1 MFGVSNLLL
10 LSSIGAAGFIYF
22 VFRLIQNRRFYSKLP
37 WGEASQLLPPETHH
51 SYLMTY
57 LHQKYSLPEI
67 FYLDLWPIAPSQMV
81 VASGEAAAQI
91 STIRPYPIHQY
102 VTDLLTPILGAR
114 SVATCNGPVWKQL
127 HHILAPAF
135 VPRYTK
141 TLLGT
146 MTDHTL
152 IFHERLKVLATKGTF
167 SLEEEMSKPLFDI
180 IGKIVFGSEQHAQ
193 TDESPVFLDIK
204 YTIEM
209 FPFTFRTFNLVQK
222 YWILWKQKL
231 VGKRERYAILLDEK
245 EQAVGMKPSSML
257 DRVLFQKIET
267 SSEGGFKELDDDYL
281 QLIADNMKTLLIGGF
296 MTTVDT
302 LCYTFALLGTHPEVM
317 KHLTTT
323 AETIRKYPSK
333 TNELEYTTAVLK
345 EVMRFF
351 PIGSATKENPAGS
364 TALEYKSQS
373 YPTAGQMIMIAQQTI
388 QVDPRNFPNPTL
400 FQPERFL
407 IPDEASKHRTIWRPF
422 ERGMRSCLGADLAMD
437 KMRVMLLLTARW
449 FDFEPV
455 VEPNKTQ
462 RVGYTSLDLKIG
474 DQAFQR
480 QGMSAQPRDGMP
492 MRVKAT
498 GRA

>member
-1 MFGVSNLLL
+1 M
-10 LSSIGAAGFIYF
+10 
-22 VFRLIQNRRFYSKLP
+22 
-37 WGEASQLLPPETHH
+37 GEASQLLPPETHH

-146 MTDHTL
+146 MNDHTL

-231 VGKRERYAILLDEK
+231 VGKRVDRYIAEKAKERYAILLEEK
-245 EQAVGMKPSSML
+245 EQAVGMKPGSML

-267 SSEGGFKELDDDYL
+267 SSEGGIKELDDDYL
-281 QLIADNMKTLLIGGF
+281 QLIADKYEVKT
-296 MTTVDT
+296 
-302 LCYTFALLGTHPEVM
+302 C
-317 KHLTTT
+317 
-323 AETIRKYPSK
+323 
-333 TNELEYTTAVLK
+333 LK
-345 EVMRFF
+345 
-351 PIGSATKENPAGS
+351 S
-364 TALEYKSQS
+364 
-373 YPTAGQMIMIAQQTI
+373 
-388 QVDPRNFPNPTL
+388 
-400 FQPERFL
+400 
-407 IPDEASKHRTIWRPF
+407 
-422 ERGMRSCLGADLAMD
+422 
-437 KMRVMLLLTARW
+437 
-449 FDFEPV
+449 
-455 VEPNKTQ
+455 
-462 RVGYTSLDLKIG
+462 G
-474 DQAFQR
+474 D
-480 QGMSAQPRDGMP
+480 
-492 MRVKAT
+492 
-498 GRA
+498 